1 MWPAEAWRTFPEAF
15 FFTRLYQWAHFP
27 FLLAKGVRPQILT
40 LGAVAFDPLALIG
53 CAHALHAQGCTSS
66 ASVNCPLLLL
76 SHSSPPCLPP
86 HVLWHYRSL
95 SVEPKLLG
103 NDDAAP
109 GGRPAPDHSP
119 GGHSQVDVK
128 SPPSA
133 GAAQCGQQVAAQ
145 PERRLLLPG
154 QVHAR

>member
-1 MWPAEAWRTFPEAF
+1 MARRSLEDIPRGILFHTLVPVGP
-15 FFTRLYQWAHFP
+15 LP
-27 FLLAKGVRPQILT
+27 VSLGKGRAAT
-40 LGAVAFDPLALIG
+40 NTDPWCSGLCSIG
-53 CAHALHAQGCTSS
+53 SYWVCTCAPCTGCTSS

-109 GGRPAPDHSP
+109 GGRLAPDRSP

-133 GAAQCGQQVAAQ
+133 GAAPCGQQAAAQ